1 MNDKYEERLG
11 TDRMLP
17 LVFRMALPAVIAQI
31 VNLLYN
37 IVDRVYIGHIPGIGT
52 QALAGIGVAG
62 SLIILIS
69 AFSAIVAG
77 GGAPLA
83 AIALG
88 QGNLTC
94 RKNIG
99 ERFCAIITF
108 YAPDI
113 CLILSFYGADTFV
126 YRCVQSDSRICYGLS
141 FDLLDR
147 YFVCRGFCRTEYL
160 Y

>member
-37 IVDRVYIGHIPGIGT
+37 IVDRIYIGHIPGIGT

-88 QGNLTC
+88 RATVPMPE
-94 RKNIG
+94 KYWVM
-99 ERFCAIITF
+99 A
-108 YAPDI
+108 
-113 CLILSFYGADTFV
+113 S
-126 YRCVQSDSRICYGLS
+126 CYCCFLH
-141 FDLLDR
+141 F
-147 YFVCRGFCRTEYL
+147 
-160 Y
+160 